1 MSSGFLGVGI
11 SGLAAAQ
18 LGLITTEHNITN
30 AGTAG
35 YTRQRSVQTSVVGL
49 SSGSGF
55 VGQGTN
61 VSTIERMY
69 DKYLSAQVN
78 TAQTRLSETDAY
90 YAQISQ
96 INNMMADPSA
106 GLTPALQSFFSGVQ
120 EVAANPSLLSARQS
134 MISSAETLSSRFQA
148 IDTRLD
154 ELSSEVN
161 GRIESGVEMINSYA
175 SQIAELNQ
183 RIVIAESAFSQPAN
197 DLRDQRGQLINDL
210 NKLIKVTTPSNTS
223 NGSLNVFI
231 GSGQPLVMNT
241 EARELTTG
249 VSSSDSSK
257 VVIGIK
263 IGNGDDSLLLPDS
276 LIVGGE
282 LGGLVKFRNE
292 ALVST
297 RNEVGRMAATL
308 ALTFNAQQAMGQ
320 DLLGRAQGE
329 TGFTGEFFATSTLKP
344 TVSANANNVK
354 TDPAIPVVAAT
365 ISVAFTPPSFG
376 GADGNFYTNLT
387 ASDYQLAKT
396 GANYTVTRLSDNK
409 QWPPNTDLSALST
422 IVSAEEGFSFSLS
435 SGTFSDGDSF
445 LIQPTKNAAEN
456 LAVSS
461 IISADPRTIAA
472 ALPFKTESTK
482 TNTGTGA
489 ISGGTGIPGAD
500 LSLLP
505 VKIDYVFTPDADP
518 TLVKREISL
527 PAAFGT
533 PISIKWPDGTTA
545 SINNADSSLDIITAP
560 DGTTSPAP
568 LYAGSIDYVSGM
580 KIEFSGMK
588 FSLTGAP
595 NNGDSFGLSRS
606 SAASSDSRNALALG
620 KLQTQNTVAGATST
634 FQTAYSQAVA
644 DVGIK
649 TRELRVIG
657 AAQES
662 GLTEAQ
668 TSRDN
673 LSGVNLDEEAANM
686 IRYQQAYQASA
697 KILDIGSTLFD
708 SILALG

>member
-30 AGTAG
+30 ASTPG

-96 INNMMADPSA
+96 IDNMMADSSA
-106 GLTPALQSFFSGVQ
+106 GLSPALQSFFSGVQ

-148 IDTRLD
+148 LDTRLD
-154 ELSSEVN
+154 ELSDEVN
-161 GRIESGVEMINSYA
+161 GRIVDSVEVINSYA
-175 SQIAELNQ
+175 EQIAELNQ
-183 RIVIAESAFSQPAN
+183 RIVIAESGFNQPAN
-197 DLRDQRGQLINDL
+197 DMRDQRGQLIYEL

-231 GSGQPLVMNT
+231 GSGQPLVMDT
-241 EARELTTG
+241 QAMELTAD
-249 VSSSDSSK
+249 VSSADSSK
-257 VVIGIK
+257 VAIGIK
-263 IGNGDDSLLLPDS
+263 TNAGGNSLLLPDS

-297 RNEVGRMAATL
+297 TNEVGRMAATL

-329 TGFTGEFFATSTLKP
+329 TGFTGEFFDTSTLKP

-365 ISVAFTPPSFG
+365 ISAAFMPPSFG

-387 ASDYQLAKT
+387 ASDYQLTRT
-396 GANYTVTRLSDNK
+396 GANYTLTRLNDNK
-409 QWPPNTDLSALST
+409 QWTNTDLSALST
-422 IVSAEEGFSFSLS
+422 TISAEDGFSFSLS
-435 SGTFSDGDSF
+435 SGAFADGDSF
-445 LIQPTKNAAEN
+445 LIQPTKTAAEKLTVN
-456 LAVSS
+456 S

-489 ISGGTGIPGAD
+489 ISGGRGIPGAN

-505 VKIDYVFTPDADP
+505 VKIDYVFTPAAGAFP
-518 TLVKREISL
+518 ETRELSFPVTLAGQSV
-527 PAAFGT
+527 
-533 PISIKWPDGTTA
+533 SIK
-545 SINNADSSLDIITAP
+545 LP
-560 DGTTSPAP
+560 DGTTSAVTTIP
-568 LYAGSIDYVSGM
+568 VSGM
-580 KIEFSGMK
+580 IGYISGMEIEFSGMK
-588 FSLTGAP
+588 FSMTGAP
-595 NNGDSFGLSRS
+595 NNGDSFSLSRNP
-606 SAASSDSRNALALG
+606 AASSDSRNALALG
-620 KLQTQNTVAGATST
+620 KLQTQNTVAGGTST
-634 FQTAYSQAVA
+634 FQTAYSQTVA
-644 DVGIK
+644 NVGIK

-662 GLTEAQ
+662 ALSEAQ

-697 KILDIGSTLFD
+697 KILDIGSSLFD

>member
-55 VGQGTN
+55 AGQGTN

-96 INNMMADPSA
+96 IDNMMADPSA
-106 GLTPALQSFFSGVQ
+106 GLSPALQSFFSGVQ

-134 MISSAETLSSRFQA
+134 MISSAETLASRFQA

-154 ELSSEVN
+154 ELRVEVN
-161 GRIESGVEMINSYA
+161 GRIEDGVQMINSYA
-175 SQIAELNQ
+175 KQIAELNQ
-183 RIVIAESAFSQPAN
+183 RIVIAESAFNQPAN
-197 DLRDQRGQLINDL
+197 DLRDQRGELINNL
-210 NKLIKVTTPSNTS
+210 NKLIKVTTPTNTN

-231 GSGQPLVMNT
+231 GSGQPLVVNT
-241 EARELTTG
+241 DARELTTG
-249 VSSSDSSK
+249 VSSTDASK
-257 VVIGIK
+257 VVIGVK
-263 IGNGDDSLLLPDS
+263 TSAGDDSFLLPDS

-282 LGGLVKFRNE
+282 LGGLIKFRND
-292 ALVST
+292 ALVT
-297 RNEVGRMAATL
+297 TTNEVGRMAATL
-308 ALTFNAQQAMGQ
+308 ALTVNAQQAMGQ
-320 DLLGRAQGE
+320 DLLGLAQGE
-329 TGFTGEFFATSTLKP
+329 AGFTGDFFATNTLKP
-344 TVSANANNVK
+344 LVGADANNDQ
-354 TDPAIPVVAAT
+354 TDPAIISAAFVSPT
-365 ISVAFTPPSFG
+365 FG

-387 ASDYQLAKT
+387 SSDYQLT
-396 GANYTVTRLSDNK
+396 NTLGNFTLTRLSDNK
-409 QWPPNTDLSALST
+409 QWSDTDIAALST
-422 IVSAEEGFSFSLS
+422 TVSAEDGFSFSLS
-435 SGTFSDGDSF
+435 SGTFVDGDSF
-445 LIQPTKNAAEN
+445 LIQPTKSAAEN
-456 LAVSS
+456 LRVNP
-461 IISADPRTIAA
+461 IISSDPRTIAA

-482 TNTGTGA
+482 SNTGTWA
-489 ISGGTGIPGAD
+489 ISGGTGIPGAN

-505 VKIDYVFTPDADP
+505 VKIDYVFTPAAGAFP
-518 TLVKREISL
+518 ETRELSFPVTLAGQSV
-527 PAAFGT
+527 
-533 PISIKWPDGTTA
+533 SIK
-545 SINNADSSLDIITAP
+545 LP
-560 DGTTSPAP
+560 DGTTSAVTTIPVS
-568 LYAGSIDYVSGM
+568 GRIDYISGM
-580 KIEFSGMK
+580 EIQFSGMK

-595 NNGDSFGLSRS
+595 NNGDSFSLSRNA
-606 SAASSDSRNALALG
+606 AASSDSRNALALG
-620 KLQTQNTVAGATST
+620 KLQTQNTVAGGTST
-634 FQTAYSQAVA
+634 FQTAYSQTVA
-644 DVGIK
+644 NVGIK

-662 GLTEAQ
+662 ALSEAQ

>member
-1 MSSGFLGVGI
+1 MSSGLLGVGI

-18 LGLITTEHNITN
+18 LGLVTTEHNITN
-30 AGTAG
+30 ASTPG
-35 YTRQRSVQTSVVGL
+35 YTRQRSVQVSVVGL
-49 SSGSGF
+49 ATGSGS

-61 VSTIERMY
+61 VTTIERMY
-69 DKYLSAQVN
+69 DKYLTAQVN

-96 INNMMADPSA
+96 IDNMMADPSA

-148 IDTRLD
+148 LDTRLD
-154 ELSSEVN
+154 ELSDEVN
-161 GRIESGVEMINSYA
+161 GRIEDGVDVINSYA
-175 SQIAELNQ
+175 NQIAELNQ
-183 RIVIAESAFSQPAN
+183 RIVIAESTFNQPAN
-197 DLRDQRGQLINDL
+197 DMRDQRGQLINEL
-210 NKLIKVTTPSNTS
+210 NKLVKVTTPSNS
-223 NGSLNVFI
+223 NGALNVFI
-231 GSGQPLVMNT
+231 GSGQPLVIGSTAT
-241 EARELTTG
+241 EMITSRSTT
-249 VSSSDSSK
+249 DSSK
-257 VVIGIK
+257 VVLGIK
-263 IGNGDDSLLLPDS
+263 TSGNGNSVLLPDS

-292 ALVST
+292 VLVT
-297 RNEVGRMAATL
+297 TTNEVGRMAASV
-308 ALTFNAQQAMGQ
+308 ALTFNAQHALGQ

-329 TGFTGEFFATSTLKP
+329 SGFAGEFFAMASLKP
-344 TVSANANNVK
+344 VVSANETN
-354 TDPAIPVVAAT
+354 TGTAT
-365 ISVAFTPPSFG
+365 IASEFTPPTFG

-387 ASDYQLAKT
+387 TSEYQLTRT
-396 GANYTVTRLSDNK
+396 GVANFTLTRLNDNK
-409 QWPPNTDLSALST
+409 QWSAIDVATLST
-422 IVSAEEGFSFSLS
+422 AVSAEEGFSMSFS
-435 SGTFSDGDSF
+435 SGTFDVGDSF
-445 LIQPTKNAAEN
+445 LIQPTKTAAEN
-456 LAVSS
+456 LTVNS

-505 VKIDYVFTPDADP
+505 VKIDYVFTPAAGALP
-518 TLVKREISL
+518 ETRELSFPASL
-527 PAAFGT
+527 AGQSV
-533 PISIKWPDGTTA
+533 SIK
-545 SINNADSSLDIITAP
+545 LP
-560 DGTTSPAP
+560 DGTTSAVTTIP
-568 LYAGSIDYVSGM
+568 VSGKIGYISGM
-580 KIEFSGMK
+580 EIEFSGMK
-588 FSLTGAP
+588 FSMTGAP
-595 NNGDSFGLSRS
+595 NNGDSFSLSRNP
-606 SAASSDSRNALALG
+606 AASSDSRNALALG
-620 KLQTQNTVAGATST
+620 KLQTQNTVAGGTST
-634 FQTAYSQAVA
+634 FQTAYSQTVA
-644 DVGIK
+644 NIGIK

-662 GLTEAQ
+662 ALSEAQ

-697 KILDIGSTLFD
+697 KILDIGSSLFE

>member
-1 MSSGFLGVGI
+1 MSSGLLGVGI

-18 LGLITTEHNITN
+18 LGLVTTEHNITN
-30 AGTAG
+30 ASTPG
-35 YTRQRSVQTSVVGL
+35 YTRQRSVQVSVVGL
-49 SSGSGF
+49 ATGSGS

-61 VSTIERMY
+61 VTTIERMY
-69 DKYLSAQVN
+69 DKYLTAQVN

-96 INNMMADPSA
+96 IDNMMADPSA

-148 IDTRLD
+148 LDTRLD
-154 ELSSEVN
+154 ELSDEVN
-161 GRIESGVEMINSYA
+161 GRIVDSVDAINSYA
-175 SQIAELNQ
+175 EQIAELNQ
-183 RIVIAESAFSQPAN
+183 RIVIAESAFNQPAN
-197 DLRDQRGQLINDL
+197 DMRDQRGQLINEL
-210 NKLIKVTTPSNTS
+210 NKLVKVTTPSNTS

-231 GSGQPLVMNT
+231 GSGQPLVMDT
-241 EARELTTG
+241 QAMELTAD
-249 VSSSDSSK
+249 VSSADSSK
-257 VVIGIK
+257 VMIGIK
-263 IGNGDDSLLLPDS
+263 TNAGGNSLLLPDS

-292 ALVST
+292 ALTST
-297 RNEVGRMAATL
+297 TNEVGRMAATL

-365 ISVAFTPPSFG
+365 ISAAFVPPSFG

-387 ASDYQLAKT
+387 ASDYQLTRT
-396 GANYTVTRLSDNK
+396 GANYTLTRLNDNK
-409 QWPPNTDLSALST
+409 QWTNTDLSALST
-422 IVSAEEGFSFSLS
+422 TVSAEDGFSFSLS
-435 SGTFSDGDSF
+435 SGAFADGDSF
-445 LIQPTKNAAEN
+445 LIQPTKTAAEN

-472 ALPFKTESTK
+472 ALPFKTETTK

-489 ISGGTGIPGAD
+489 ISGGTGIPGAN

-505 VKIDYVFTPDADP
+505 VKIDYVFTPAAGALP
-518 TLVKREISL
+518 ETRELSFPASLAGQSVTVKL
-527 PAAFGT
+527 
-533 PISIKWPDGTTA
+533 PDGTKSTFNLPGA
-545 SINNADSSLDIITAP
+545 SPVNINYT
-560 DGTTSPAP
+560 
-568 LYAGSIDYVSGM
+568 SGM
-580 KIEFSGMK
+580 EIEFSGMK
-588 FSLTGAP
+588 FSMTGAP
-595 NNGDSFGLSRS
+595 NNGDSFSLSRNP
-606 SAASSDSRNALALG
+606 AASSDSRNALALG
-620 KLQTQNTVAGATST
+620 KLQTQNTVAGGTST
-634 FQTAYSQAVA
+634 FQTAYSQTVA
-644 DVGIK
+644 NVGIK

-662 GLTEAQ
+662 GLIEAQ